1 MASLKRAI
9 ENHCKDCIYD
19 ESEKGSWR
27 QQVENCR
34 ETACHLWEVRPVT
47 IGTREATR
55 EAKRINVVE
64 VEE

>member
-19 ESEKGSWR
+19 EAAAGSWR
-27 QQVENCR
+27 SQVE
-34 ETACHLWEVRPVT
+34 ACADKTCNLWEVRPVT
-47 IGTREATR
+47 IGTREANRT
-55 EAKRINVVE
+55 KRIAAVE